1 MEILRY
7 SRECLGKDGIGRD
20 VVGFILALCG
30 LRTLAFI
37 LFHIVYMKMVTAKAK
52 GHG

>member
-7 SRECLGKDGIGRD
+7 SRDVWGKTVLEGMSWDLFWPF
-20 VVGFILALCG
+20 VGSG
-30 LRTLAFI
+30 VAFI

>member
-1 MEILRY
+1 
-7 SRECLGKDGIGRD
+7 
-20 VVGFILALCG
+20 VGSG
-30 LRTLAFI
+30 VAFI